1 MTVDE
6 SLLLLDTPG
15 ILWPKFEDPEVGLH
29 LAYTGAV
36 KDDILDTEGLALRLM
51 ELLWARYPQAL
62 RDRYKLDGLPEDA
75 QGYALLEARAGSG
88 ASSWPGGELTPN
100 VWPGCCW
107 RNSELQA
114 GPVYLGN
121 AGGKGMS
128 QVDLWAY
135 ERACWEEGAELVCG
149 VDEAGRGPL
158 AGRCVLRRWYCPGI

>member
-75 QGYALLEARAGSG
+75 QGYALLEA
-88 ASSWPGGELTPN
+88 
-100 VWPGCCW
+100 
-107 RNSELQA
+107 
-114 GPVYLGN
+114 
-121 AGGKGMS
+121 
-128 QVDLWAY
+128 
-135 ERACWEEGAELVCG
+135 
-149 VDEAGRGPL
+149 AGRKRGFLL
-158 AGRCVLRRWYCPGI
+158 ARGEIDTERMARVLLEEFRSCKLGRFTLEMPEEKV